1 MGWMSVEVQGLWG
14 PGRLGVGVWEY
25 VFNVKNRR
33 A

>member
-1 MGWMSVEVQGLWG
+1 MDECKSAGSLGSR
-14 PGRLGVGVWEY
+14 RLGVGVWEY